1 MAIPRATEIFEIRIT
16 VAENE
21 LPFWNCSRPAMNPD
35 KNDDANQINL
45 GRKCRDDLV
54 KGFDLEVSAGILFT
68 KNLIPPFQNMKF
80 EVKKY
85 EFSYHIFPMAGDI

>member
-35 KNDDANQINL
+35 KNEEANQINL
-45 GRKCRDDLV
+45 GRKCRDDLFNGLGLDEQV
-54 KGFDLEVSAGILFT
+54 WILFT
-68 KNLIPPFQNMKF
+68 RKQFTTSLL
-80 EVKKY
+80 V
-85 EFSYHIFPMAGDI
+85 FSKGRR

>member
-35 KNDDANQINL
+35 KNEDANQIEL
-45 GRKCRDDLV
+45 ECECRDDLWFGLPPACV
-54 KGFDLEVSAGILFT
+54 LQVIERQIQDLVGFSLA
-68 KNLIPPFQNMKF
+68 
-80 EVKKY
+80 
-85 EFSYHIFPMAGDI
+85 